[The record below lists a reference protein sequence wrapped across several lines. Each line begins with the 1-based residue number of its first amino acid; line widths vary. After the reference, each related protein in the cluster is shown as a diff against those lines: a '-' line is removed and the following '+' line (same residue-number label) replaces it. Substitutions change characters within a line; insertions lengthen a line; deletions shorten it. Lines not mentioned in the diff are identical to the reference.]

1 MRELTRRL
9 FRGDDDNDVRR
20 RVLLLLLP
28 PPPLEVLLLAA
39 ADDDRLRFPLR
50 SGVNVSGTTLSILL
64 NLALQHGHLFSV
76 NAHLSM
82 QSKQNLCEHP
92 EMDATSV
99 IEGGASRQIA
109 QVKSSGGC
117 CCCLLAPSDDVS
129 DFFAAGC
136 FLAAGFKSIS
146 SSVSVSHKS
155 IGEEEDGF
163 VVPRRALRAGDD
175 NAELALVAVVVVVV
189 NAPSLP
195 PLLLLELVP
204 LRDAANRVERR

>member
-20 RVLLLLLP
+20 RVLLLLP

-117 CCCLLAPSDDVS
+117 CCLLAPSDDVS

-195 PLLLLELVP
+195 PLLLLLLFP

>member
-20 RVLLLLLP
+20 RVLLLLP

-117 CCCLLAPSDDVS
+117 CFVAPSAAEAS
-129 DFFAAGC
+129 DFFAAG
-136 FLAAGFKSIS
+136 FNSIS
-146 SSVSVSHKS
+146 SSVSVSSFK
-155 IGEEEDGF
+155 
-163 VVPRRALRAGDD
+163 
-175 NAELALVAVVVVVV
+175 
-189 NAPSLP
+189 
-195 PLLLLELVP
+195 
-204 LRDAANRVERR
+204 

>member
-20 RVLLLLLP
+20 RVLLLLP

-39 ADDDRLRFPLR
+39 ADVDRLRFPLR

-117 CCCLLAPSDDVS
+117 CCLLAPSDDVS

-155 IGEEEDGF
+155 MGEEEDGF

-175 NAELALVAVVVVVV
+175 NAELALVAVVVVV

-195 PLLLLELVP
+195 PLLLVVELFP

>member
-20 RVLLLLLP
+20 RVLLLLP

-39 ADDDRLRFPLR
+39 ADVDRLRFPLR

-109 QVKSSGGC
+109 QVKSSGGS
-117 CCCLLAPSDDVS
+117 LLARSDDVS
-129 DFFAAGC
+129 GFFAAGC

-195 PLLLLELVP
+195 PLLLLLELFP

>member
-20 RVLLLLLP
+20 RVLLLLP

-39 ADDDRLRFPLR
+39 DDDDRLRFPLR

-195 PLLLLELVP
+195 PLLLLELFP